1 MAEADVRA
9 VFAKQG
15 DWCRRLDAP
24 LMGRVCDTLAH
35 ILDDTT
41 ATGRA
46 VLAWRGDGFADALP
60 MRLTG
65 GLNALARRG
74 DLPALATCYPPNP
87 APTDAALA
95 TALAAGLRDDRL
107 LDWLAGAP
115 QTNEVARSGV
125 LMPGL
130 LFIADKTGLPLA
142 LFELGASA
150 GLNLRLDDYG
160 YVLGGQRFGRADAP
174 LTLAPRWD
182 GAPPPAAPLKVVA
195 RCGVDLNPLDL
206 RDPATREKLMAFV
219 WPEQIERVHRL
230 EAAIAAFVADPV
242 ALDKADAADWVE
254 SVIATRDGVA
264 TVVFHS
270 IAYQYFPAATQARI
284 AAHMANAGAVATAAA
299 PLAWLRFELDDAS
312 AEAPPTLR
320 LTLWPGGEYLLART
334 HPHGAVVRWLGDG
347 AAA

>member
-1 MAEADVRA
+1 
-9 VFAKQG
+9 
-15 DWCRRLDAP
+15 
-24 LMGRVCDTLAH
+24 
-35 ILDDTT
+35 LDDSTP
-41 ATGRA
+41 TGRA
-46 VLAWRGDGFADALP
+46 VLAWSGDGFADALP

-65 GLNALARRG
+65 GLNALARR
-74 DLPALATCYPPNP
+74 DALPELAACYPPNP

-95 TALAAGLRDDRL
+95 AALAKGLCDDRL
-107 LDWLAGAP
+107 LDWLASAP

-130 LFIADKTGLPLA
+130 LVIAQMTGLPLA

-182 GAPPPAAPLKVVA
+182 GPPPLAAPLKVAA
-195 RCGVDLNPLDL
+195 RRGVDLNPLDL
-206 RDPATREKLMAFV
+206 GDPATSERLLAFV
-219 WPEQIERVHRL
+219 WPEQAERVQRL
-230 EAAIAAFVADPV
+230 EAAIAAFIADPV
-242 ALDKADAADWVE
+242 ALDRGDAADWVE
-254 SVIATRDGVA
+254 SVVAPRDGVA

-270 IAYQYFPAATQARI
+270 IAHQYFPATTQARI
-284 AAHMANAGAVATAAA
+284 AAHMARMGAAATAAA

-312 AEAPPTLR
+312 AGAPPTLR

-334 HPHGAVVRWLGDG
+334 HPHGAVVHWLGAG
-347 AAA
+347 NPA

>member
-1 MAEADVRA
+1 VAEADVRT
-9 VFAKQG
+9 VFGKQA

-24 LMGRVCDTLAH
+24 LMGRVCDTLARV
-35 ILDDTT
+35 LDDST

-46 VLAWRGDGFADALP
+46 VLDWPGDGFADALP

-74 DLPALATCYPPNP
+74 DLPALAACYPPNP

-95 TALAAGLRDDRL
+95 AALADGLRDDRL
-107 LDWLAGAP
+107 LEWLASAP

-130 LFIADKTGLPLA
+130 LVIAQMTGLPLA

-160 YVLGGQRFGRADAP
+160 YVLGGQRFDRADAP

-182 GAPPPAAPLKVVA
+182 GPPPPAAPLKVVA
-195 RCGVDLNPLDL
+195 RRGVDLNPLDL
-206 RDPATREKLMAFV
+206 GDPATRERLLAFV
-219 WPEQIERVHRL
+219 WPEQAERVQRL
-230 EAAIAAFVADPV
+230 EAAIAAFIADPV
-242 ALDKADAADWVE
+242 GLDRGDAADWVE
-254 SVIATRDGVA
+254 SVIAPHEGVA

-270 IAYQYFPAATQARI
+270 IAYQYFPASTRARI
-284 AAHMANAGAVATAAA
+284 AAHMARMGAAATAAA

-312 AEAPPTLR
+312 AGAPPTLR

-334 HPHGAVVRWLGDG
+334 HPHGAVVHWLGAG
-347 AAA
+347 NPA

>member
-1 MAEADVRA
+1 MAEADIRA

-24 LMGRVCDTLAH
+24 LMGRICDTLAR
-35 ILDDTT
+35 ILDDST

-46 VLAWRGDGFADALP
+46 VLAWPGNGFADALP

-74 DLPALATCYPPNP
+74 DLPALAACYPPHP

-95 TALAAGLRDDRL
+95 AALAAGLRDDRL

-130 LFIADKTGLPLA
+130 LVIAQMTGLPLA

-150 GLNLRLDDYG
+150 GLNLRLADYG
-160 YVLGGQRFGRADAP
+160 YVLGGQRYGNADAP
-174 LTLAPRWD
+174 LTLTPRWD
-182 GAPPPAAPLKVVA
+182 GAPPPAVPLQIAA
-195 RCGVDLNPLDL
+195 RRGVDLNPLDL
-206 RDPATREKLMAFV
+206 GDPATREKLLAFV
-219 WPEQIERVHRL
+219 WPEQVERVRRL
-230 EAAIAAFVADPV
+230 EAAIAAFIADPV
-242 ALDKADAADWVE
+242 ALDAGDAADWVE
-254 SVIATRDGVA
+254 SAVATRAGVA

-270 IAYQYFPAATQARI
+270 IAYQYFPPATQARI
-284 AAHMANAGAVATAAA
+284 AAHMARTGAAATAAA
-299 PLAWLRFELDDAS
+299 PLAWLRFELDDAR

-334 HPHGAVVRWLGDG
+334 HPHGAVVHWLGSV
-347 AAA
+347 A

>member
-1 MAEADVRA
+1 MAEADVRT

-24 LMGRVCDTLAH
+24 LMGRICDTLAQ
-35 ILDDTT
+35 ILDHAT
-41 ATGRA
+41 ATGSA
-46 VLAWRGDGFADALP
+46 VLDWRGNGFSDALP

-74 DLPALATCYPPNP
+74 DLPALAACYPPNP
-87 APTDAALA
+87 PPTNAALA
-95 TALAAGLRDDRL
+95 AALAEGLRDNRL
-107 LDWLAGAP
+107 LDGLASAP

-130 LFIADKTGLPLA
+130 LVIAQITGLPLA
-142 LFELGASA
+142 LYELGASA

-160 YVLGGQRFGRADAP
+160 YVLGGVAFGPPDPP
-174 LTLAPRWD
+174 LTLVPRWS
-182 GAPPPAAPLKVVA
+182 GAPPPAAPLNVA
-195 RCGVDLNPLDL
+195 ARRGVDLNPLDL
-206 RDPATREKLMAFV
+206 RDPATREKLLAFV
-219 WPEQIERVHRL
+219 WPEQVARVHRL

-242 ALDKADAADWVE
+242 LLDKADAADWVE
-254 SVIATRDGVA
+254 SVIAPQDGVA

-270 IAYQYFPAATQARI
+270 IAYQYFPATTQARI
-284 AAHMANAGAVATAAA
+284 GAHMARMGAAATADS

-320 LTLWPGGEYLLART
+320 LTLWPGGEHLLAHT
-334 HPHGAVVRWLGDG
+334 HPHGAVVRWLG
-347 AAA
+347 AAGPG